1 MKKTLLS
8 LAAISFTFAASAQVI
23 TDENFDSYFPG
34 NVGTDIT
41 GLSPTNGIYTI
52 ATNGTA
58 PTTSTNAANE
68 NFQIVE
74 GDGTHINVLQITG
87 TNGDK
92 GSRNLWF
99 EVFSDLWPE
108 RTAGNDIVEIE
119 FDLFTGTAG
128 GTSVN
133 RTGLYVYNLDRTKIL
148 TGFSF
153 DTKTLI
159 LSGVGYYA
167 PPAPQ
172 TVGNYLFYLGGGQN
186 NVTLPANTWV
196 RLGASFNKTTGQVIW
211 KGSNPVFNG
220 QVTGAAVGVDPDR
233 TSFVSVSGTTT
244 VAPIVTNT
252 AAAVT
257 LLDNILVKA
266 SNTDTLLGTKEVTIA
281 DAIFAVYP
289 NPASNVVKV
298 SNNQGVQINQITITD
313 LNGRT
318 VKSQSFNNVAD
329 AEMNIA
335 DLSSGVYMMDIASKE
350 GSVLKKIVKE

>member
-1 MKKTLLS
+1 MKKTLLTMA
-8 LAAISFTFAASAQVI
+8 LAGFAFTANAQVI
-23 TDENFDSYFPG
+23 VDENFDSYFPG

-41 GLSPTNGIYTI
+41 GLTPGNGMFTI

-74 GDGTHINVLQITG
+74 NGDAHINVLQITG

-119 FDLFTGTAG
+119 FDLFTGAGG

-167 PPAPQ
+167 PPAPG
-172 TVGNYLFYLGGGQN
+172 TVGNYLFYLGGGSN
-186 NVTLPANTWV
+186 NITLPANTWV

-211 KGSNPVFNG
+211 KGSNPTFNG
-220 QVTGAAVGVDPDR
+220 QVMGAATATDPDR

-252 AAAVT
+252 AAAVS
-257 LLDNILVKA
+257 LLDNISVRA
-266 SNTDTLLGTKEVTIA
+266 SNADTLLAIDEVAVTEA
-281 DAIFAVYP
+281 SFAVYP
-289 NPASNVVKV
+289 NPASNVIKV
-298 SNNQGVQINQITITD
+298 SNNQGIQISQIKITD
-313 LNGRT
+313 LNGRI
-318 VKSQSFNNVAD
+318 VKTQSFNGVAD
-329 AEMNIA
+329 AEMNIS

-350 GSVLKKIVKE
+350 GSIRKKIVKN